1 MKKILIYI
9 TVLILSIMVI
19 LLYPRKVT
27 HGVLLESYSTHSIM
41 YINGKHKEVK
51 IPNLTFKKHTV
62 VNFKYNI
69 LGIFA
74 VEEVKSINNRIMI
87 KDAKSYELES
97 LGIKPLSNS
106 PTYYKFDKDNNL
118 ILATNRDIIV
128 GKTNVRSFLDK
139 SKLKTFIIYPIDYY
153 NTRVGISTTDFE
165 SVYHNTIEI
174 TSTSTIELY
183 SLIDKFSLNIPNN
196 TPLSF
201 NIRNKKITVST
212 GSFSKTF
219 GERIYLKGGSFNIT
233 SIKRGYPSF
242 TPSYEGILE
251 IYPTK
256 NGIILINEVNLEN
269 YLTKVVPSE
278 MPSFGGLESLK
289 CQAIAARTYAIS
301 DMLGNRYANLGF
313 YVDDSTKSQ
322 VYNNISPIE
331 LSNKAINETRG
342 LIMTFKNKPI
352 DAKYYSTAPGTGVN
366 YEDIWFNSDGS
377 SDYKPYLKTSSYLEE
392 NVPLPTSE
400 DNWLAFYKNS
410 DIKSFDNKSSYYRWR
425 LSFSK
430 EILEKNLNINLS
442 KLYESAPEYINIF
455 ANTNNKKKLKKL
467 PKQLKNLNHIEVLQ
481 RSEGGNLLEI
491 SFIFDNAIVNLKK
504 DSHIRRAFSNSSNL
518 AKIDILQHTG
528 KTLEKWST
536 LPSSFFSIEEV
547 DNTFTIYG
555 GGYGHGVGMS
565 QYGAMYLSQNNMNY
579 RNILN
584 IYYKDIQIDYIY

>member
-9 TVLILSIMVI
+9 TALILSIMVT
-19 LLYPRKVT
+19 LFYPRKVT

-41 YINGKHKEVK
+41 YINGKPKEVK
-51 IPNLTFKKHTV
+51 IPNLTFNKHTV

-97 LGIKPLSNS
+97 LGIKSLSNS
-106 PTYYKFDKDNNL
+106 PKYYKFDKDNNL

-128 GKTNVRSFLDK
+128 GKTNVKSFLDK

-174 TSTSTIELY
+174 NSTSTIELY

-219 GERIYLKGGSFNIT
+219 DERIYLKGGSFNIP

-322 VYNNISPIE
+322 VYNNINPIE
-331 LSNKAINETRG
+331 LSNKAINETQG
-342 LIMTFKNKPI
+342 LIMTFQNKPI

-366 YEDIWFNSDGS
+366 YEDIWFKSDGS
-377 SDYKPYLKTSSYLEE
+377 SDYKPYLKTSSYLEGNE
-392 NVPLPTSE
+392 PLPTSE
-400 DNWLAFYKNS
+400 DSWLSFYKNNN
-410 DIKSFDNKSSYYRWR
+410 IKSFDNKSSYYRWE
-425 LSFSK
+425 LSFTK
-430 EILEKNLNINLS
+430 EILEKNLNINLG

-455 ANTNNKKKLKKL
+455 ANNDKKKKLKKF
-467 PKQLKNLNHIEVLQ
+467 PKELKNLTSIETLQ
-481 RSEGGNLLEI
+481 RSVGGNLLEI
-491 SFIFDNAIVNLKK
+491 SFIFDNAIVNVKK

-536 LPSSFFSIEEV
+536 LPSSFFSIKEV

-565 QYGAMYLSQNNMNY
+565 QYGAMYLSQNNIDY

-584 IYYKDIQIDYIY
+584 IYYKDIEIDYIY